1 MFLSREYRDF
11 LLREFCRTYPHL
23 CLAFIIDNTL
33 KKLYNVYIRKIKKDE
48 GDEMINAFVSYIWRK
63 EAEEKK
69 DKKSFPF
76 F

>member
-1 MFLSREYRDF
+1 M
-11 LLREFCRTYPHL
+11 
-23 CLAFIIDNTL
+23 
-33 KKLYNVYIRKIKKDE
+33 YNKEDKKDE

-76 F
+76 FWYLGWFCFLLF